1 MSMSAE
7 KLENRLPDDHP
18 ALLAA
23 RSAPV
28 EPESDEEHEA
38 VEAALNSGQLVPGSI
53 VTAEIARRA
62 RRSHG

>member
-1 MSMSAE
+1 MSAE
-7 KLENRLPDDHP
+7 KLENRLHDDHP

-23 RSAPV
+23 RRAPV
-28 EPESDEEHEA
+28 EPESDEEREA
-38 VEAALNSGQLVPGSI
+38 VEEALNSGQLVPGSI